1 MPASRNF
8 QDGRLGTMSWL
19 TTSILTRREEM
30 NPEIILQATVEGKD
44 LEVNPFDRTCDHYV
58 SWVQEKLGLTLTQ
71 QDIEAD
77 GTRDAF
83 HKNSEAKVQLKW
95 NRRDSAGIR
104 AIRIETTQQDDDGE
118 YQITTSVGI
127 VEDKLTTTLRVVVG
141 YDFANGVLAPTYR
154 ARIVAPGFL
163 RKLFADDCLIAKVF
177 GDQINNGVTTIES
190 AEQLTSLIDDL
201 INMHGLPALVL
212 SGDSNRDAE
221 RIARNLQGELRVFV
235 CRSPEA
241 FGRLIKG
248 QRALH
253 SYECGILLWQSA
265 EKKPLYLKS
274 VGLETFVRN
283 EVRKVTARALNRDH
297 RWIEA
302 NLAVDAEDR
311 EKDLEERAERE
322 RLISTEKDSKRKIEL
337 LLVAQEQAKKEI
349 AELEKKIADKIA
361 DHDRRILKQEREFL
375 EIIELEGNYKELLE
389 KQQEEIRRKN
399 PDAASAFQFNFPPLA
414 VNAQQFFTALMEQSD
429 QAIAFT
435 NNALKKWELALRR
448 DFNPIHEMEDALI
461 SLMKAAVSYR
471 AQDGGIGDRLGEWL
485 TDNFGLSYAPFDD
498 TIKIEDRTFKFEEKT
513 YSRTK
518 HIKVTDSR
526 SFNDVGR
533 IYFCDDFD
541 QKRLIVDVVGQK
553 IS

>member
-1 MPASRNF
+1 
-8 QDGRLGTMSWL
+8 
-19 TTSILTRREEM
+19 M

-83 HKNSEAKVQLKW
+83 HKKSEAKVQLEWK
-95 NRRDSAGIR
+95 RRDSAGIR

-141 YDFANGVLAPTYR
+141 YDFADGVLAPTYR
-154 ARIVAPGFL
+154 ARIVAPAFL

-190 AEQLTSLIDDL
+190 AEQSTSLIDDI

-212 SGDSNRDAE
+212 SGDGNRDAE

-265 EKKPLYLKS
+265 EKKPVYLKS

-297 RWIEA
+297 RWIKA

-311 EKDLEERAERE
+311 EKELDERAERE
-322 RLISTEKDSKRKIEL
+322 RLISTEKDSKKKIEL
-337 LLVAQEQAKKEI
+337 LLVGQEQATKKI
-349 AELEKKIADKIA
+349 AELEKKIADN
-361 DHDRRILKQEREFL
+361 DSGFLKQEEEFL
-375 EIIELEGNYKELLE
+375 ELIELNGNYKELLK
-389 KQQEEIRRKN
+389 KQQEEILRKN
-399 PDAASAFQFNFPPLA
+399 PDAASAFQFNFPPLT
-414 VNAQQFFTALMEQSD
+414 VNAQQFFTALMEESG

-435 NNALKKWELALRR
+435 NNALSKWELALRR
-448 DFNPIHEMEDALI
+448 KFNPIHEMEDALI
-461 SLMKAAVSYR
+461 SLMRAAVSYR
-471 AQDGGIGDRLGEWL
+471 AQDGVIGDRLGEWL

-498 TIKIEDRTFKFEEKT
+498 TIKIEDRTFIFEEKT

-526 SFNDVGR
+526 PFNDVGR

-541 QKRLIVDVVGQK
+541 QKRLIVDVVGLK
-553 IS
+553 IT